1 MNIYLDYNATTPI
14 DKEVAEAMQPYLDK
28 YFGNPSSSHSYGI
41 ETKKTVEKAR
51 KQVAN
56 LINCKPSEI
65 IFTSGGTESNNYAI
79 KGIAYKNEQKGNH
92 IITSTIEHPAVLEV
106 CRYLETKGFNISYI
120 PVNEN
125 GIINLTELED
135 AITPETI
142 LISVMHANNEI
153 GSIQPIKEISEIA
166 KKHNIIFHTDA
177 AQSIGKHPADVQ
189 ELGVDLLSIA
199 GHKLYAPKGIGALY
213 IREGIQL
220 EKLIHGANH
229 ELNMRAGTENVLE
242 ISGLGKACEIAKR
255 DLEKNISHMQE
266 MRDLLH
272 KKLLDNWPEIKLN
285 GHKNKRLAN
294 TLNISFPNIEA
305 NILLNE
311 LEANGIAA
319 SAGAACHTD
328 SIDVSSVLSAI
339 KLNIDFSMGTI
350 RFSTGRHTT
359 KDEII
364 KAAEIINETVNKLR
378 PSVDNS
384 PIKQIENNMEIKL
397 TKYTQGGG
405 CACKIKPQDLEKILS
420 DLPISID
427 KNILID
433 TKTADDAAVY
443 KINEETALVQTLDFF
458 TPIVDDPYHFG
469 AIAATN
475 ALSDVYAMGAKP
487 IFALNIVGFPTNR
500 LPMEVL
506 KQILKGAQDKATE
519 AGISILGGHSIE
531 DPEPKYGMVVSGI
544 VHPDKILSNANA
556 KEGDAII
563 LTKPIGV
570 GIISSAIKKGI
581 ADKKTEDYAIQL
593 MTTLNKTS
601 AEVISKFDV
610 HACTDVTGFGLLGH
624 LKEITKGSNVN
635 AEIHFS
641 KIPVIPEAIDFVAA
655 NIYPGGS
662 KNNLEYL
669 HDYLDWDNTITEP
682 SKILLCD
689 AQTAG
694 GLLFTVPFDKKDKII
709 NELKKNN
716 ITDACHIGNIT
727 IKGKGNI
734 SISND

>member
-14 DKEVAEAMQPYLDK
+14 DKEVAEAMKPYLEK

-41 ETKKTVEKAR
+41 ETKITVEKAR

-56 LINCKPSEI
+56 LINCKPNEI

-79 KGIAYKNEQKGNH
+79 KGIAFKNEHKGNH

-120 PVNEN
+120 SVNEN
-125 GIINLTELED
+125 GIIKLEELKN
-135 AITPETI
+135 AITSETI

-153 GSIQPIKEISEIA
+153 GSIQPIKQIAAIA

-177 AQSIGKHPADVQ
+177 AQSVGKYPTDVR
-189 ELGVDLLSIA
+189 ELDVDLLSIA

-229 ELNMRAGTENVLE
+229 ELNKRAGTENVLE
-242 ISGLGKACEIAKR
+242 ISGIGKACEIAKR
-255 DLEKNISHMQE
+255 DLNKNISHMLK

-272 KKLLDNWPEIKLN
+272 KKLLKNWSEIKLN
-285 GHKNKRLAN
+285 GDKDKRLSN

-311 LEANGIAA
+311 IEENGIAA

-328 SIDVSSVLSAI
+328 SIDVSTVLTAI
-339 KLNIDFSMGTI
+339 KLNMDYSMGTI

-359 KDEII
+359 KEEII
-364 KAAEIINETVNKLR
+364 NAAEIINETVNKLR
-378 PSVDNS
+378 PEYEYNL
-384 PIKQIENNMEIKL
+384 QNNMENNTEIKL
-397 TKYTQGGG
+397 TKYTQGAA

-420 DLPISID
+420 DLPISVD

-443 KINEETALVQTLDFF
+443 KINETTALVQTLDFF

-556 KEGDAII
+556 KVGDAII

-581 ADKKTEDYAIQL
+581 ANENTKNYAIQL
-593 MTTLNKTS
+593 MTSLNKTAS
-601 AEVISKFDV
+601 EVISKFNV
-610 HACTDVTGFGLLGH
+610 NTCTDVTGFGLLGH

-635 AEIHFS
+635 AEINFNAV
-641 KIPVIPEAIDFVAA
+641 PLIPEAIDFVTA
-655 NIYPGGS
+655 NIYPAGS
-662 KNNLEYL
+662 KNNLDYL
-669 HDYLDWDNTITEP
+669 HDYLNWDDSITEA

-694 GLLFTVPFDKKDKII
+694 GLLFTVPLAEKDKII
-709 NELKKNN
+709 EELKINN
-716 ITDACHIGNIT
+716 ISEARHIGNIT
-727 IKGKGNI
+727 EKGRGNI
-734 SISND
+734 SINNN